1 MTEELINKCNIR
13 KFTTSWL
20 TTRLR
25 EGGTLEGSKA
35 SAQDAGLHSA
45 SFNALYGEA
54 ELFLWE
60 KTPKNS
66 LNKSWGHGKREHKL
80 LDKIKQQ
87 ENLTVLRD

>member
-1 MTEELINKCNIR
+1 MTDELVNECNIR

-35 SAQDAGLHSA
+35 SAQDAWLRSA
-45 SFNALYGEA
+45 SFNPLSGRA

-66 LNKSWGHGKREHKL
+66 LNKSGGHGKRQHKL
-80 LDKIKQQ
+80 LGKIKQQ